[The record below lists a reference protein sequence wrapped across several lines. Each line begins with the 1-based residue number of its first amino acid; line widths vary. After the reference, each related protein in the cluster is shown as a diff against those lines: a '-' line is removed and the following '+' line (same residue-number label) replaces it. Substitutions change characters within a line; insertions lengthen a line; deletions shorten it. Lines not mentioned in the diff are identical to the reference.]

1 MGLIGYG
8 ENYGYGM
15 MGGYGYGGILPI
27 VMFSVWLVVGILAIV
42 WLWQHINK
50 K

>member
-1 MGLIGYG
+1 MGLIGYNG
-8 ENYGYGM
+8 GWGYGM
-15 MGGYGYGGILPI
+15 MGGYGYGGILP
-27 VMFSVWLVVGILAIV
+27 VLLCSVWLIVGVLVAV